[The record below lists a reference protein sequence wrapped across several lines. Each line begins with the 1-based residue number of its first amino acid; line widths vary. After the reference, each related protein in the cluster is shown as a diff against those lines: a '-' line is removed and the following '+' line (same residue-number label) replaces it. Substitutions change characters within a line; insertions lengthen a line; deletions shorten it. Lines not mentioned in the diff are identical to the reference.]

1 MDFNQKCTY
10 PSIIA
15 NRWLSVRL
23 EFIGGLIIFF
33 AALFAVLGRDT
44 ISGEIVGL
52 SITYALQITSILSWL
67 VRFTAEVESNIVANE
82 RMEEYSKEK
91 MEAEWVT
98 KKMVNLKLFV

>member
-1 MDFNQKCTY
+1 M
-10 PSIIA
+10 
-15 NRWLSVRL
+15 
-23 EFIGGLIIFF
+23 
-33 AALFAVLGRDT
+33 LGRET

-98 KKMVNLKLFV
+98 KKMVN